1 MGRQPV
7 SVRDRAEATELR
19 NELLGR
25 PGPRDNASEQDVETA
40 GEAEAERL
48 IAAEFYPRVPEVHH
62 DLGFLT

>member
-7 SVRDRAEATELR
+7 SVRDRAEATELM

-25 PGPRDNASEQDVETA
+25 PGPRDNAREQDVETA
-40 GEAEAERL
+40 GEAERL
-48 IAAEFYPRVPEVHH
+48 ITAEFYPRMPEVHH